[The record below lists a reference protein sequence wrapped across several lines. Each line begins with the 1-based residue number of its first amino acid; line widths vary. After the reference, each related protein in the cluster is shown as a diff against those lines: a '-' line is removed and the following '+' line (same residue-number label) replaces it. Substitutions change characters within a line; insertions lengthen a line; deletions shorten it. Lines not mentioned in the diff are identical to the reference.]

1 MWLFQ
6 SPASASRSRMEL
18 PIHKQTRSGNHGA
31 PSVAKVANY
40 LPRRDEVGC
49 SPVARPVW
57 EPALAL
63 ALILALALVLT
74 WPRACKPALALILA
88 WPRACEPAL
97 ALVLAWPRV
106 CEPALVLGWPRVY
119 CRAAALACRFPYLL
133 VALARQSRRFRPRLS
148 RAWNGRSGAPQPG
161 CSVRRHLGLRGQ
173 AASRRW
179 RASRQNR
186 RRFGA
191 ELMCLSRLPWKAPLL
206 P

>member
-1 MWLFQ
+1 MWRFQ
-6 SPASASRSRMEL
+6 PRAGPSRPRMEL
-18 PIHKQTRSGNHGA
+18 PQSTNKPDQEIRGE

-40 LPRRDEVGC
+40 LPPRDEVGC
-49 SPVARPVW
+49 SPVARRVG

-63 ALILALALVLT
+63 NLALALVLT
-74 WPRACKPALALILA
+74 WPRAC
-88 WPRACEPAL
+88 EPAL
-97 ALVLAWPRV
+97 ALVLT
-106 CEPALVLGWPRVY
+106 WPRVY
-119 CRAAALACRFPYLL
+119 CRAAALACRFPCLL

-148 RAWNGRSGAPQPG
+148 RAWNGRSGAPPPD
-161 CSVRRHLGLRGQ
+161 CSVRRHLGLGGL

-191 ELMCLSRLPWKAPLL
+191 ELMCPSRLPWKAPLL